1 MLKEQF
7 THWCSQLQQVTT
19 VKRWRSLIVIAG
31 DENWTAQHRDA
42 SLGLLLS
49 IENQCKQ
56 RQGLVYGDVAITSHF
71 TQLSSVNRKNYSQY
85 LGTEQ
90 NVIVFSVQAN
100 VDNNEIDFDVDAFAA
115 LSGTLVAGGV
125 FLLLLTATQVEL
137 FNNSQSKDYF
147 FQRFMRQLSR
157 TNCYLF
163 HQNQCADNAQLPALA
178 IEHNKAIQSAS
189 LPYGCLTPE
198 QVLAVEAML
207 KV

>member
-125 FLLLLTATQVEL
+125 FLLLLTPIIALGRAPAEEPL
-137 FNNSQSKDYF
+137 RAKSSSKTFSESDSNTCF
-147 FQRFMRQLSR
+147 AS
-157 TNCYLF
+157 
-163 HQNQCADNAQLPALA
+163 
-178 IEHNKAIQSAS
+178 KASWSNLISS
-189 LPYGCLTPE
+189 SIISC
-198 QVLAVEAML
+198 
-207 KV
+207 